1 MFSDMFSDEFDEADQ
16 LEATKRIE
24 FNRANGSPSDPL
36 SLERMANSPVVRY
49 SVPKSKSTRCVTD
62 EADDIEKCKGS
73 GRM

>member
-1 MFSDMFSDEFDEADQ
+1 MFSDEFDEADQ

-49 SVPKSKSTRCVTD
+49 SVRKSRSTRCVTD
-62 EADDIEKCKGS
+62 EADDIEKCKVS
-73 GRM
+73 GRLGM